1 MQEQAAV
8 TYVMPVL
15 NEADHLEEAV
25 RAILDQRYGGA
36 SELVLA
42 LGPSTDDTD
51 AVADRAR
58 RAAEWLTETVL
69 RRALPVPNMERL
81 LRAGA

>member
-42 LGPSTDDTD
+42 LGPAPTIRTPS
-51 AVADRAR
+51 R
-58 RAAEWLTETVL
+58 TVWPP
-69 RRALPVPNMERL
+69 RTPAS
-81 LRAGA
+81 GS